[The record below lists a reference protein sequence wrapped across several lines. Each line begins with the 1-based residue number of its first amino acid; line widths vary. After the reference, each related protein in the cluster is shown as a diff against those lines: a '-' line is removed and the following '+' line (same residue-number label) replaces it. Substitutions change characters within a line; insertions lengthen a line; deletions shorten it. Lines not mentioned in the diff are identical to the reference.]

1 MTRFEKMEGYPDEI
15 QGRFNSFIT
24 TQFDDSL
31 SVEMQI
37 RSLIKWISSSRDLIN
52 DMVDYLNLF
61 IEMFDERLQEEIV
74 SRLNKWLAD
83 GTLAQIIN
91 NDVFNMKA
99 DKTYVDSEFLKTNN
113 KMATL
118 ENEVDFLYDGYV
130 KVSTDEPTNEDTVFW
145 YHDVRHEENF
155 SSGSMFV
162 GNATVGSEKP
172 TSEPIWFNYIE
183 EEFRR

>member
-52 DMVDYLNLF
+52 NIVDYINLF

-74 SRLNKWLAD
+74 VHLNEWLDD

-91 NDVFNMKA
+91 NDVFDMKSQVIVA
-99 DKTYVDSEFLKTNN
+99 KNEPENVGQNTYWYKDVGESGLETGTGNGITIKNAIVSDDEISDKTKL
-113 KMATL
+113 
-118 ENEVDFLYDGYV
+118 
-130 KVSTDEPTNEDTVFW
+130 
-145 YHDVRHEENF
+145 
-155 SSGSMFV
+155 
-162 GNATVGSEKP
+162 
-172 TSEPIWFNYIE
+172 WFDK
-183 EEFRR
+183 

>member
-52 DMVDYLNLF
+52 DIVDYINLF

-74 SRLNKWLAD
+74 LHLNEWLDD

-91 NDVFNMKA
+91 NDVFDMKSQVIVS
-99 DKTYVDSEFLKTNN
+99 KTEPQGIGQNTYWFKDVGESAIDFVGTSRGTN
-113 KMATL
+113 
-118 ENEVDFLYDGYV
+118 V
-130 KVSTDEPTNEDTVFW
+130 KVSDNEPEDEKHN
-145 YHDVRHEENF
+145 
-155 SSGSMFV
+155 
-162 GNATVGSEKP
+162 
-172 TSEPIWFNYIE
+172 IWFD
-183 EEFRR
+183 F